1 MISIEQLKDIEKR
14 QELLRGIF
22 DIDNKLIKIEEEE
35 EKTQAPDFWDDP
47 ARAEK
52 HLRYISGI
60 KEWTKLFEEIST
72 QVEELKIAIDFYKEG
87 EVEESDVESQY
98 NHVLS
103 LIDDLELKNMLRKEE
118 DTLGAYLQ
126 INPGAGGTESHDWAE
141 MLMRMYIRW
150 GERNN
155 YKVKEVNY
163 QPGDTAGISTV
174 TLEFV
179 GDFAYGYLKSENGV
193 HRLVRLSPFDSA
205 NRRHTS
211 FASVFISPVVDDTI
225 QIEINPADITWETFR
240 SSGAGGQHVN
250 KVETAV
256 RLRHAPSAIVIEN
269 QETRSQLK
277 NKENAMRM
285 LKSQLYELEL
295 RKKMEERAKIEG
307 AKKKIEWGSQI
318 RNYVL
323 HPYKLIKDV
332 RTSYEVGN
340 VQDVLDGNLDGFIKA
355 YLMEFGGE

>member
-1 MISIEQLKDIEKR
+1 MK
-14 QELLRGIF
+14 
-22 DIDNKLIKIEEEE
+22 
-35 EKTQAPDFWDDP
+35 
-47 ARAEK
+47 
-52 HLRYISGI
+52 
-60 KEWTKLFEEIST
+60 
-72 QVEELKIAIDFYKEG
+72 VAIDFYKDG
-87 EVEESDVESQY
+87 GLEESEVDKQY
-98 NHVLS
+98 TKTVD
-103 LIDDLELKNMLRKEE
+103 LIEKLELKNMLRKEE
-118 DTLGAYLQ
+118 DALGAYLQ

-155 YKVKEVNY
+155 YKVKEINY
-163 QPGDTAGISTV
+163 QPGDTAGINTV
-174 TLEFV
+174 TLEFQ
-179 GDFAYGYLKSENGV
+179 GEYAYGYLKSENGV
-193 HRLVRLSPFDSA
+193 HRLVRLSPFDSN

-211 FASVFISPVVDDTI
+211 FASVFVSPVVDDTI
-225 QIEINPADITWETFR
+225 EININPADITWDTFR

-256 RLRHAPSAIVIEN
+256 RLKHEPSGIVIEN

-295 RKKMEERAKIEG
+295 RKQLEERAKVEG
-307 AKKKIEWGSQI
+307 EKKKIEWGSQI

-332 RTSYEVGN
+332 RTGFEMGN
-340 VQDVLDGNLDGFIKA
+340 TQDVLDGNLDGFIKA
-355 YLMEFGGE
+355 YLMEFSNE